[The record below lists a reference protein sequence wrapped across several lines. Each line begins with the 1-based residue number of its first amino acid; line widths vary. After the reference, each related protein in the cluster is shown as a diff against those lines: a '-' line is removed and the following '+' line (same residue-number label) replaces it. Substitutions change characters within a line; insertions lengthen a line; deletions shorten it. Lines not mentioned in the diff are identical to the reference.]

1 MTSPDR
7 SPYALGVTGYPLGHS
22 LSPRLHAAAL
32 HDTGIP
38 GEYQLY
44 PVQPLPAGQAD
55 LEDLMTCLR
64 DGRLDG
70 LNVTI
75 PHKQAVIPYMDA
87 LTPLAQQIGAV
98 NTIFCRDARECKVHA
113 SSKGVLNPPDYG
125 LIGDNTDAPGFMA
138 DLQKHFSPASTPQ
151 SALVLGAGGSARA
164 VVYALLMAGWQVTIA
179 ARRPEKAL
187 EIQAG
192 SSSLTT
198 PLLGDR
204 RCTVI
209 GLESLPPVIRSWGS
223 APAGQGTGSKPLS
236 LIVNTTPVG
245 MLPDIDRSPWPND
258 LPFPDG
264 VFVYDLVYNPMETA
278 LVRAA
283 RSAGLAAA
291 NGLGMLVEQAALG
304 FERWTGVRPSVEAM
318 RQAVIASD
326 PL

>member
-1 MTSPDR
+1 MTSPAR
-7 SPYALGVTGYPLGHS
+7 SPYALGVTGYPLAHS

-38 GEYQLY
+38 GEYRLY
-44 PVQPLPAGQAD
+44 PVQLLPAGQAD
-55 LEDLMTCLR
+55 LEYLMTCLR

-70 LNVTI
+70 LNITI
-75 PHKQAVIPYMDA
+75 PHKQAVIAYMDA

-98 NTIFCRDARECKVHA
+98 NTIFRRESHEGRDHA
-113 SSKGVLNPPDYG
+113 

-138 DLQKHFSPASTPQ
+138 DLHKHFSQASIPQ

-179 ARRPEKAL
+179 ARRPEKAVA
-187 EIQAG
+187 IQAG
-192 SSSLTT
+192 SASLIA
-198 PLLGDR
+198 PLPGDQ

-209 GLESLPPVIRSWGS
+209 GLDSLPYMIRSWGN
-223 APAGQGTGSKPLS
+223 APTSSVAGSKPLS

-245 MLPDIDRSPWPND
+245 MFPDIDRSPWPDD
-258 LPFPDG
+258 LPFPECA
-264 VFVYDLVYNPMETA
+264 FMYDLVYNPMETA

-283 RSAGLAAA
+283 RSAGLPAA
-291 NGLGMLVEQAALG
+291 NGLGMLIEQAALG

-318 RQAVIASD
+318 RRAVVAGD
-326 PL
+326 PYVAG